1 MNYRNKCGYR
11 GISAFLILLMLFI
24 FVSCQTTPDQEAI
37 QNKNDVSKIEFE
49 TQVKDDDETLMTGER
64 LICTKEY
71 ENGSILSVETIID
84 NQLSDNAVE
93 VSLEPYSF
101 KNGDEMEE
109 IVQLIYPNQEIY
121 QSMPQ
126 RTKEQYQSCNNPN
139 FPQKLSLFFQF
150 PAKSCQ
156 TVYKTFTFFLNSP

>member
-84 NQLSDNAVE
+84 NQLSDNAVD

-101 KNGDEMEE
+101 KNGDEM
-109 IVQLIYPNQEIY
+109 
-121 QSMPQ
+121 
-126 RTKEQYQSCNNPN
+126 
-139 FPQKLSLFFQF
+139 
-150 PAKSCQ
+150 
-156 TVYKTFTFFLNSP
+156 

>member
-109 IVQLIYPNQEIY
+109 IVQLIYPNQVNNRFGRLCGKR
-121 QSMPQ
+121 S
-126 RTKEQYQSCNNPN
+126 KENNQN
-139 FPQKLSLFFQF
+139 RSQFFDLSSITIRNMLFI
-150 PAKSCQ
+150 
-156 TVYKTFTFFLNSP
+156 